1 MMRRRKLFEDIL
13 DDIEARSANAKQKL
27 IDDSEE
33 NEIDPYDVCTDMN
46 EDLDV
51 RQWDVVFSFQM
62 SNKFFDLDF
71 RDIRNAFGIETMNL
85 LYLLDSNRYVD
96 SYSKILWSSAT
107 MNAHFCDYDV
117 QGFKVD
123 SKHAAIAVGIK
134 LKNDQLNY
142 RACLSFIIA
151 MFKSFWFTKS
161 REFTTKSFLEIEMLI
176 FKKRTLLM
184 NVPYTWDEFCDILMT
199 NPHENKRYKRSW
211 DKIFDAVNFLCTLWV
226 AKTFRNK
233 TEQKDAYI
241 QVLKRMDLK
250 NKLNR
255 NKEKG

>member
-1 MMRRRKLFEDIL
+1 MKRRKLFEDIL

-33 NEIDPYDVCTDMN
+33 NEIDPYDICTDMN

-51 RQWDVVFSFQM
+51 NQWDVVFSFQM
-62 SNKFFDLDF
+62 SNRFFDLDF
-71 RDIRNAFGIETMNL
+71 RDIRNAFAIETKNL

-107 MNAHFCDYDV
+107 MDAHFCDYDA
-117 QGFKVD
+117 QGFRVD
-123 SKHAAIAVGIK
+123 SRRAAIAVGIK

-161 REFTTKSFLEIEMLI
+161 RKFTTKSFLEIEMLI
-176 FKKRTLLM
+176 FTKRTLLM
-184 NVPYTWDEFCDILMT
+184 SVPYIQDEFRNILMT
-199 NPHENKRYKRSW
+199 KSQEDKRYKRSW
-211 DKIFDAVNFLCTLWV
+211 EKIFNAVNFLCTLWI
-226 AKTFRNK
+226 AKNFKNK
-233 TEQKDAYI
+233 TEQKEAYI
-241 QVLKRMDLK
+241 QVLKGMDLK
-250 NKLNR
+250 KKLKR
-255 NKEKG
+255 NKDKE

>member
-1 MMRRRKLFEDIL
+1 MMRRRKLFEDML

-33 NEIDPYDVCTDMN
+33 NEIDPYDVCTDIN

-51 RQWDVVFSFQM
+51 EQWDVVFSFQM
-62 SNKFFDLDF
+62 SNRIFDLDF

-107 MNAHFCDYDV
+107 MNAHFCDYDAR
-117 QGFKVD
+117 GFKVD
-123 SKHAAIAVGIK
+123 SKHAESAVGIK
-134 LKNDQLNY
+134 FKNDQLNY

-161 REFTTKSFLEIEMLI
+161 REFTTKSFLEIEMQI
-176 FKKRTLLM
+176 FTKRAFLM
-184 NVPYTWDEFCDILMT
+184 NVPYVRDECRDILMT
-199 NPHENKRYKRSW
+199 EPQKNNSCKRSW
-211 DKIFDAVNFLCTLWV
+211 DTIFDAVNFLCKLWV
-226 AKTFRNK
+226 AKTFSNK

-241 QVLKRMDLK
+241 RVLNGMDLK
-250 NKLNR
+250 KKLKR
-255 NKEKG
+255 KDKE

>member
-62 SNKFFDLDF
+62 SNRVFDLDF

-96 SYSKILWSSAT
+96 GYSKILWSSAT

-117 QGFKVD
+117 QDFRVD
-123 SKHAAIAVGIK
+123 SKRAAIAVGIK

-161 REFTTKSFLEIEMLI
+161 RKFTTKSFLEIEMQI
-176 FKKRTLLM
+176 FTKRTFLM
-184 NVPYTWDEFCDILMT
+184 DVPYVQDEFRDILMT
-199 NPHENKRYKRSW
+199 NPQEDKRYKRSW
-211 DKIFDAVNFLCTLWV
+211 DKIFNAVNFLCKLWV
-226 AKTFRNK
+226 AKTFSNK
-233 TEQKDAYI
+233 AEQKDAYI
-241 QVLKRMDLK
+241 RALNGIDLK
-250 NKLNR
+250 NKLKR
-255 NKEKG
+255 NKDKE

>member
-96 SYSKILWSSAT
+96 GYSKILWSSAT

-117 QGFKVD
+117 QGFRVD
-123 SKHAAIAVGIK
+123 SKRAAIAVGIK

-142 RACLSFIIA
+142 RACLSFI
-151 MFKSFWFTKS
+151 
-161 REFTTKSFLEIEMLI
+161 LNLP
-176 FKKRTLLM
+176 KKLR
-184 NVPYTWDEFCDILMT
+184 
-199 NPHENKRYKRSW
+199 R
-211 DKIFDAVNFLCTLWV
+211 
-226 AKTFRNK
+226 
-233 TEQKDAYI
+233 I
-241 QVLKRMDLK
+241 QR
-250 NKLNR
+250 R
-255 NKEKG
+255 